1 MTKYIL
7 KRILIAIPT
16 LLGITIIDY
25 AIMCFCG
32 QSPGN
37 ASGSP
42 YFPGSHCCQG
52 GGHGTGQTLFIYS
65 TLSGLGS
72 FFPKHGVLRE
82 ILRGGQRHD
91 WKPSGTNPPS
101 DGGCR

>member
-16 LLGITIIDY
+16 LLGITIDY
-25 AIMCFCG
+25 AIMCFAG
-32 QSPGN
+32 SPLEMLPG
-37 ASGSP
+37 GP

-52 GGHGTGQTLFIYS
+52 RRPWGLDKPFIYS

-72 FFPKHGVLRE
+72 FFPE
-82 ILRGGQRHD
+82 T
-91 WKPSGTNPPS
+91 WGTP
-101 DGGCR
+101 